1 MVCYHLTIFS
11 LTSSILDLVSCSCF
25 SIHSFSKVTC
35 SVECLIS
42 LILFTFTKTCI
53 LSDNNIVVYSWLYLT
68 MELIFNNKI
77 NIRK

>member
-1 MVCYHLTIFS
+1 MYHLTIFS

-25 SIHSFSKVTC
+25 LIHPFSKVTC

-53 LSDNNIVVYSWLYLT
+53 LSNNLLCTVGYRYLN
-68 MELIFNNKI
+68 MELIFE
-77 NIRK
+77 RK

>member
-1 MVCYHLTIFS
+1 MVCSMYHLTIFS

-25 SIHSFSKVTC
+25 SIHLFSKVTC

-53 LSDNNIVVYSWLYLT
+53 LSDNCCVRFVIG
-68 MELIFNNKI
+68 I
-77 NIRK
+77 